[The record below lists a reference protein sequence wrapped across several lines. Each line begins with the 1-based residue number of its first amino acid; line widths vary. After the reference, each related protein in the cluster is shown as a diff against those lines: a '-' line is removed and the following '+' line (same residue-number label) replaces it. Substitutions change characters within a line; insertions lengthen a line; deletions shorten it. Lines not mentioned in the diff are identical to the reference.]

1 VLKVQY
7 DGSTDLERLEDEHY
21 PQATR
26 NQELLEKG
34 VSGSGKID
42 K

>member
-1 VLKVQY
+1 MMALLIWK
-7 DGSTDLERLEDEHY
+7 DWRMSTT
-21 PQATR
+21 PSNR

-42 K
+42 E